1 MQVFNTSKPFGEPK
15 RAPCRS
21 LTTQVFQG
29 KHQITARPTNIEIAT
44 HRHLTRNGR
53 TCQHE
58 LGITTITPMS
68 QGIAK
73 IEASN
78 KNASLGDPVAI
89 S

>member
-1 MQVFNTSKPFGEPK
+1 MAETSIKNS
-15 RAPCRS
+15 S
-21 LTTQVFQG
+21 LQG
-29 KHQITARPTNIEIAT
+29 KHQSRARPANIEIAT
-44 HRHLTRNGR
+44 HRHLTRKGR

-58 LGITTITPMS
+58 LGITIITPMS

-73 IEASN
+73 IDASN